1 MLATKEIGDKV
12 VMLVTDFDVFVA
24 NMQYSISNIRP
35 FEVNRGSKN
44 SSLINIRKVKMFWM
58 IIYGNITKFGS
69 RSKT

>member
-44 SSLINIRKVKMFWM
+44 SSLINIRKVKMF
-58 IIYGNITKFGS
+58 
-69 RSKT
+69 